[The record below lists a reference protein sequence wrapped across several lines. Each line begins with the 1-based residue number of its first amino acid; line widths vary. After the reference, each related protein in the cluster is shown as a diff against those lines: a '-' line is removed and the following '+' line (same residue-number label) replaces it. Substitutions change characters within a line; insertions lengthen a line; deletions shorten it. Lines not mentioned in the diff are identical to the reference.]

1 MMARARQ
8 QLGYR
13 VAFLGLWGLAAV
25 AGCGGSPRRGELT
38 GPDGG
43 GSDGTG
49 GAGGNPMAGMGGAGG
64 AMTGDCSDLFAPT
77 LQKFSIDISASDW
90 SAIQAEFL
98 SAGMLTLDTFVN
110 YQPHYYPVVLHFGGD
125 ASNNAYMR
133 LKGDSSWRD
142 AVTYDGANGKMQFVV
157 TFDQLDSTASFHGVG
172 KIAFD
177 MPRADFSFLH
187 DRIGNTW
194 MRSAGIAAL
203 CATSARLDV
212 NGSYYGLYVVEEKMG
227 HRIISEFFPG
237 NGDGD
242 LFKGGR
248 LAETNQSN
256 PDWDHLSTF
265 WHATTP
271 AALAAVVD
279 LPTSFLTWAGE
290 MLLNDGDGYW
300 GGDHNFYLYDQ
311 GSKGY
316 VFLPSDLDSILDFLP
331 NFQGDPVWWWSAR
344 RGVQFIGPQYII
356 VMSDATMRSQYATAV
371 ATQLGHFDVAKIQ
384 SWIDQWSAQIRDSVG
399 SDPHRPSSTTL
410 AMFDAAVAAA
420 RAGVKTRADLA
431 TRWLACE
438 QSGSGEDKD
447 GDGYI
452 SCKDCDDGN
461 ASTHP
466 GAAEICGNMIDDN
479 CDGNYDEGCPG
490 GPPPPNGGAH

>member
-1 MMARARQ
+1 
-8 QLGYR
+8 
-13 VAFLGLWGLAAV
+13 
-25 AGCGGSPRRGELT
+25 
-38 GPDGG
+38 
-43 GSDGTG
+43 
-49 GAGGNPMAGMGGAGG
+49 
-64 AMTGDCSDLFAPT
+64 
-77 LQKFSIDISASDW
+77 
-90 SAIQAEFL
+90 
-98 SAGMLTLDTFVN
+98 
-110 YQPHYYPVVLHFGGD
+110 
-125 ASNNAYMR
+125 
-133 LKGDSSWRD
+133 
-142 AVTYDGANGKMQFVV
+142 
-157 TFDQLDSTASFHGVG
+157 
-172 KIAFD
+172 
-177 MPRADFSFLH
+177 
-187 DRIGNTW
+187 
-194 MRSAGIAAL
+194 
-203 CATSARLDV
+203 
-212 NGSYYGLYVVEEKMG
+212 
-227 HRIISEFFPG
+227 
-237 NGDGD
+237 
-242 LFKGGR
+242 
-248 LAETNQSN
+248 
-256 PDWDHLSTF
+256 LSTF